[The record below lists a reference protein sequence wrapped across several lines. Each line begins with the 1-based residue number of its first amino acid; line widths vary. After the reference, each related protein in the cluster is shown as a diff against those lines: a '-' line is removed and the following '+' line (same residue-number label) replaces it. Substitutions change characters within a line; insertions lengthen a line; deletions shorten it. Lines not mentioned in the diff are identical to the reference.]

1 MHYRIEQ
8 LLRRLLTLL
17 ASVQKAEEGQG
28 LVEYAAIIGFVAAT
42 LAVAVTFLG
51 PSIAI
56 ALNNVT
62 NSF

>member
-1 MHYRIEQ
+1 VHYPIERF
-8 LLRRLLTLL
+8 LRRLLTLL
-17 ASVQKAEEGQG
+17 ASMRAAEEGQG
-28 LVEYAAIIGFVAAT
+28 LVEYAAILGFVAAT

-51 PSIAI
+51 PSVAI